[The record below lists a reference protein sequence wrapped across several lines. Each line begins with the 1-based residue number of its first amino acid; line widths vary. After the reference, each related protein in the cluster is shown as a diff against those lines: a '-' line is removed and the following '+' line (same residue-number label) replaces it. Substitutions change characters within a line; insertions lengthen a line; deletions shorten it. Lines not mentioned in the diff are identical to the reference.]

1 MRLFTVSAVLFLS
14 SLAGAQT
21 PIHGYTGSGYGPYIP
36 LITTPQISLQA
47 RSTGPMVGATNAT
60 AGLQA
65 GARNSTLEMGTG
77 NEGAEYTQPVWYSG
91 GTTPEISH
99 PAVQLPHGGPAPEMM
114 THMEHMMMGHEHD
127 ATVKAWT
134 YFGETEVSSAT
145 EASAAA
151 KSGKRATRTITNQDI
166 DQENQKTGT
175 VKYDGKTETIK

>member
-21 PIHGYTGSGYGPYIP
+21 PIHGYTGYGYGPYIP
-36 LITTPQISLQA
+36 LITTPQISLQSRA
-47 RSTGPMVGATNAT
+47 TGPMVGATNAT

-99 PAVQLPHGGPAPEMM
+99 PSVQLPHGGPAPEMM
-114 THMEHMMMGHEHD
+114 MHMEHMMMGHEHE
-127 ATVKAWT
+127 ATAKAWT

-166 DQENQKTGT
+166 DQENEKTGT